1 MCLETRSRD
10 TDDSCQTLLLIIIC
24 VIKLFFVTTFFLFVF
39 LIKIGILS
47 TPATI
52 RRGSDSLFVDKQN
65 P

>member
-1 MCLETRSRD
+1 MSNTTLD
-10 TDDSCQTLLLIIIC
+10 NYVLLSCS
-24 VIKLFFVTTFFLFVF
+24 FVTTFFLFVF